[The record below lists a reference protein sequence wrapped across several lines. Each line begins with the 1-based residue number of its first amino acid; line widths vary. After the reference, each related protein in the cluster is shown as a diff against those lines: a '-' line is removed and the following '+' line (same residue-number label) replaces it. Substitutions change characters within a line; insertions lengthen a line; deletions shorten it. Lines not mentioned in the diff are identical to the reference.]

1 MAARTVAA
9 ICLALCGA
17 APAFGAGTFV
27 WDQSDVVVPSGVT
40 TLITNSVAD
49 DFTVPGSL
57 PSWQLQFADVW
68 LQDNM
73 ELPLDGMVTNFVG
86 TVGWAIYADAAGA
99 PGSLAASGSDGTA
112 FLFGTAVP
120 ACCWDTQRV
129 RFRFNPPVTV
139 APGTYWLAIR
149 EGAWGIPAGPDEHYA
164 SRASQVRGSA
174 AVVALLPAVPTTFSS
189 AGSSDL
195 AFVVYG
201 AAPTTSLVFAS
212 DFEAGGTCAWSGRV
226 GSNSCE

>member
-9 ICLALCGA
+9 LCLALCGV
-17 APAFGAGTFV
+17 APALAAGTFV

-40 TLITNSVAD
+40 TLITNAVAD

-99 PGSLAASGSDGTA
+99 PGALAASGSDGAA
-112 FLFGTAVP
+112 FLLGAAVP

-129 RFRFNPPVTV
+129 RFRFQPPVTV
-139 APGTYWLAIR
+139 TPGTYWLAIR
-149 EGAWGIPAGPDEHYA
+149 EGAWGIPAGFDEHYA
-164 SRASQVRGSA
+164 SRASSVREAPPSSRRCPPYRPRSPSSA
-174 AVVALLPAVPTTFSS
+174 AATSPSRST
-189 AGSSDL
+189 
-195 AFVVYG
+195 
-201 AAPTTSLVFAS
+201 APHPP
-212 DFEAGGTCAWSGRV
+212 
-226 GSNSCE
+226 